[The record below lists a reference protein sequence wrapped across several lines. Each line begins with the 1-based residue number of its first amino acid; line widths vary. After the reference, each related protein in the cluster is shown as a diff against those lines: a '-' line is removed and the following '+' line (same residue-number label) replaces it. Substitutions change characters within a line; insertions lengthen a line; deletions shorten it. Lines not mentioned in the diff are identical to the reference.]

1 MASARIVRQ
10 EGGIHLLVKVKDE
23 DDDPQ
28 KEDRSSEGYSNP
40 RDPVPRMEV
49 QLLTPARRI
58 QSPLGL
64 VGIEDDLRVGNEA
77 FDIDEVFGLAT
88 RGTYEEVLDV
98 IVRTAESEVAVR
110 RPESKVGRLR

>member
-1 MASARIVRQ
+1 
-10 EGGIHLLVKVKDE
+10 
-23 DDDPQ
+23 
-28 KEDRSSEGYSNP
+28 
-40 RDPVPRMEV
+40 MEV

-64 VGIEDDLRVGNEA
+64 VGIEDDLRVWNEA

-98 IVRTAESEVAVR
+98 IVRTAESEVGVR